1 MSASESGYDDSMN
14 ITKEL
19 NKKIARTYSLE
30 TASYVSI
37 TIGDLIYDVLRVDPR
52 VLEGVDFSR
61 KQDLS
66 NVFKFGKQE
75 ISERA
80 TKSSESLESLHDN
93 YTGYTFERVIGMNYQ
108 KRGAEVV
115 YPEKSNQT
123 GWDIMINGEKF
134 QIKTQE
140 KGINLIEDHFEKHP
154 YRVIANSEAA
164 EKFVEKYPEKSHLII
179 NSGIE
184 HDYSK
189 NLVAESTE
197 AGVEVMEDNKF
208 FGSAIPEIL
217 GIVSIISFG
226 KNFMYW
232 VEGKTDIKTAFKNI
246 AIDSVGRFAGAGI
259 GAKLGSF
266 LLPPL
271 GTIIGGAAGFF
282 MGGSIVN
289 ELKLEKYCR
298 NEIKSIEKNMDEYLK
313 KTISI
318 MEKNKKTFEKK
329 EKYLKKKM
337 KKMSDALAIAVKK
350 DNLNSAKQFH
360 DFMMKKLNEEK
371 ELKKEVLE
379 MLKSLLR
386 KTAKG
391 YRRFVEL
398 IPQREG
404 YRKNNGTDTEL
415 FYNEYALETIEL
427 ASEGGVGPEFVPWEA
442 ERLFDSVKKFSK
454 KLKKHGI

>member
-1 MSASESGYDDSMN
+1 
-14 ITKEL
+14 
-19 NKKIARTYSLE
+19 
-30 TASYVSI
+30 
-37 TIGDLIYDVLRVDPR
+37 
-52 VLEGVDFSR
+52 
-61 KQDLS
+61 
-66 NVFKFGKQE
+66 
-75 ISERA
+75 
-80 TKSSESLESLHDN
+80 
-93 YTGYTFERVIGMNYQ
+93 
-108 KRGAEVV
+108 
-115 YPEKSNQT
+115 
-123 GWDIMINGEKF
+123 
-134 QIKTQE
+134 
-140 KGINLIEDHFEKHP
+140 
-154 YRVIANSEAA
+154 
-164 EKFVEKYPEKSHLII
+164 
-179 NSGIE
+179 
-184 HDYSK
+184 
-189 NLVAESTE
+189 
-197 AGVEVMEDNKF
+197 
-208 FGSAIPEIL
+208 
-217 GIVSIISFG
+217 
-226 KNFMYW
+226 
-232 VEGKTDIKTAFKNI
+232 
-246 AIDSVGRFAGAGI
+246 
-259 GAKLGSF
+259 
-266 LLPPL
+266 
-271 GTIIGGAAGFF
+271 
-282 MGGSIVN
+282 
-289 ELKLEKYCR
+289 
-298 NEIKSIEKNMDEYLK
+298 
-313 KTISI
+313 SI